1 VLEAEATGAAE
12 QAEAGVSL
20 SGLRVLVVD
29 DEPLAGV
36 GARRAL
42 SDVDVVAVT
51 SAAEAL
57 ARVRAG
63 EHYDRILCDV
73 MMPEMSG
80 PELYAEL
87 GRIAPELQR
96 RVVFMTGGAFTDSAR
111 AFVEAWHG
119 PMIFKPFERAALRR
133 LLHDPVA

>member
-1 VLEAEATGAAE
+1 
-12 QAEAGVSL
+12 
-20 SGLRVLVVD
+20 VVD

-42 SDVDVVAVT
+42 SDVKVVAVT

-57 ARVRAG
+57 ERLRAG
-63 EHYDRILCDV
+63 EQYDRILCDV

-96 RVVFMTGGAFTDSAR
+96 RVVFMTGGAFTESAK
-111 AFVEAWHG
+111 AFVEGWRG
-119 PMIFKPFERAALRR
+119 PLIFKPFERAALRR